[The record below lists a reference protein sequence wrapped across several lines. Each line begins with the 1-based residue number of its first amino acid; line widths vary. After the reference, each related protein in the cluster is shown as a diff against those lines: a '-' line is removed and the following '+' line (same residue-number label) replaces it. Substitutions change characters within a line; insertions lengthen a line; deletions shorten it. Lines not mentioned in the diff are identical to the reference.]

1 MLVDT
6 TDGGTVDVDVGDVVM
21 LLIVDG
27 IIDGTLVVLFTIVGE
42 GLTALG

>member
-1 MLVDT
+1 MDT
-6 TDGGTVDVDVGDVVM
+6 TDGGAVDVDVGDIVM

-42 GLTALG
+42 GLTVLG